1 MTEFLKPRLLEPL
14 GITSLTCS
22 KCPGPEAVEMAGGGM
37 RMTTE
42 DMARFI
48 YFVLNRGRWE
58 GRQLL
63 EEEWFDLACTKQ
75 IETAGDAEGHVKEW
89 AYGYGFQCWMCRTPG
104 SFRADGA
111 FGQFGVVLPDKDLF
125 VILTTGTYQTQDEL
139 DGIFEEIVPTLT
151 DSAQETSAAADVLKE
166 RTGQLTI
173 KAGALSE
180 KIHHIAI
187 IGSDYERSRHFYVD
201 LLGFTVIRENHRK
214 DKADCKIDLKCGEQ
228 EIELFIK
235 PEHPSVRV
243 IRRHRD
249 FGISHFLWRAWRIRF
264 VRLNSLGIVTEPI
277 RTDEFTGKPMT
288 FFADPDGLPLE
299 IHE

>member
-1 MTEFLKPRLLEPL
+1 MDLFPELLPKEPSENLQKVTLWHLLTMSCGHETEIDMESPDWIREFLQHPFLHEPGTFYKYNTAGTNMLAAVLKRKTGCDVTEFLKPRLLEPL

-22 KCPGPEAVEMAGGGM
+22 KCQGPEAVEMAGGGM

-75 IETAGDAEGHVKEW
+75 IETAGDSEGHVKEW

-139 DGIFEEIVPTLT
+139 DGNF
-151 DSAQETSAAADVLKE
+151 
-166 RTGQLTI
+166 
-173 KAGALSE
+173 
-180 KIHHIAI
+180 
-187 IGSDYERSRHFYVD
+187 
-201 LLGFTVIRENHRK
+201 
-214 DKADCKIDLKCGEQ
+214 
-228 EIELFIK
+228 
-235 PEHPSVRV
+235 
-243 IRRHRD
+243 
-249 FGISHFLWRAWRIRF
+249 
-264 VRLNSLGIVTEPI
+264 
-277 RTDEFTGKPMT
+277 
-288 FFADPDGLPLE
+288 
-299 IHE
+299 

>member
-1 MTEFLKPRLLEPL
+1 M
-14 GITSLTCS
+14 
-22 KCPGPEAVEMAGGGM
+22 
-37 RMTTE
+37 
-42 DMARFI
+42 
-48 YFVLNRGRWE
+48 
-58 GRQLL
+58 
-63 EEEWFDLACTKQ
+63 
-75 IETAGDAEGHVKEW
+75 
-89 AYGYGFQCWMCRTPG
+89 
-104 SFRADGA
+104 
-111 FGQFGVVLPDKDLF
+111 LPDKDLF

-151 DSAQETSAAADVLKE
+151 DSAQEASAAADVLKE
-166 RTGQLTI
+166 RTGQLAI
-173 KAGALSE
+173 KAVPLSE
-180 KIHHIAI
+180 KIHHVAI
-187 IGSDYERSRHFYVD
+187 IGSNYERSRHFYVD

-235 PEHPSVRV
+235 PDAPKRPSYPEAQGL
-243 IRRHRD
+243 RHLAFFVESVED
-249 FGISHFLWRAWRIRF
+249 TV